1 LAAWW
6 GQENEGASVASRLLD
21 PPEADSG
28 NGRHQ
33 QFRVGDQRC
42 RVLVVRGLIQALS
55 ARSDLQHEISTIT
68 DVVAAHST
76 AALAFSDAKA
86 ASETLQALRMDERIV
101 GAVLSDA
108 AGKALAAYGDDALP
122 ARAAGAAVLA
132 GPAAVI
138 VFRPVRFDN
147 ELVGYLAIKASTKE
161 ISARIGRNLI
171 VSASVLL
178 LCLLVGTFCA
188 VRLAAI
194 MAGPIMRLAATAGSI
209 SRGSDYSLRA
219 QKDASDEIGVL
230 IDAFNRMLEQVETRE
245 RQLENHRNHLEEE
258 VTHRTADLLRLNREL
273 TTAKERAEEVA
284 RLKSEFLAN
293 MSHEIRTPMNGIIG
307 MTELALATP
316 LGEDQRD
323 YLTTVQTSGESLLS
337 IINDILDFSKIEA
350 GKLSLDAAEF
360 DPEEVLEEAL
370 RIVTVPAHQKGLELL
385 YENRAGLQDLLVGDP
400 GRLRQVLV
408 NLLGNAVKF
417 THSGEVRVSLLDC
430 TRDGGSATLHFT
442 VSDTGIGISE
452 GWKTRIFDAFV
463 QTDGSNT
470 RRHGGTGLGLTI
482 CSRLVDL
489 MGGRIWVESESGQGS
504 TFHFTATFT
513 LASSPAE
520 RRPALPA
527 EALEGLLV
535 LVVDDN
541 ATNRR
546 ILQETLAQWHM
557 RPVPADSGPRA
568 LEIIREHALAGERFA
583 LALLDVQMPGM
594 DGLTLA
600 SRIQQDHTFAGP
612 RIMMLSSVDIRSM
625 SPESRA
631 DGVTE
636 HLVKPV
642 TRANLLKAIL
652 KVLGYSQKVPAAS
665 DRPVLS
671 GALRPLRILL
681 AEDNPVNQKVGV
693 RLLERQGHS
702 VALVSTG
709 AEALESSAREKF
721 DMILMDIQMPVMN
734 GYDATRAIRARERN
748 TGGHLPVIALTAHA
762 MRGDREIC
770 VDAGMDD
777 YLSKPI
783 QTRDLSQIL
792 ARWSDNIST
801 K

>member
-1 LAAWW
+1 MKGRRWLQDFSIRQKLILAMVVTSSF
-6 GQENEGASVASRLLD
+6 G
-21 PPEADSG
+21 
-28 NGRHQ
+28 
-33 QFRVGDQRC
+33 
-42 RVLVVRGLIQALS
+42 LVISAAAFLWYGALS

-171 VSASVLL
+171 LSASVLL

-245 RQLENHRNHLEEE
+245 RQLEDHRNHLEEE

-417 THSGEVRVSLLDC
+417 PHSGEVRVSLLDC

-504 TFHFTATFT
+504 TFHFTATFA

-631 DGVTE
+631 DGATE

-702 VALVSTG
+702 VVLVSTG

-721 DMILMDIQMPVMN
+721 DVILMDIQMPVMN

>member
-1 LAAWW
+1 MKGHWRFQDFSIRKKLILAMVITSSLGLVTSA
-6 GQENEGASVASRLLD
+6 GAFFWY
-21 PPEADSG
+21 G
-28 NGRHQ
+28 
-33 QFRVGDQRC
+33 
-42 RVLVVRGLIQALS
+42 ALS

-86 ASETLQALRMDERIV
+86 ASETLQALRMDRRIV
-101 GAVLSDA
+101 GAVLSDPS
-108 AGKALAAYGDDALP
+108 GKALATYGDDALLRRTP
-122 ARAAGAAVLA
+122 GSAVLA

-171 VSASVLL
+171 LSASVLL
-178 LCLLVGTFCA
+178 LCLLVGTFSA

-194 MAGPIMRLAATAGSI
+194 VAGPIMRLADTADSI

-219 QKDASDEIGVL
+219 RKDASDETGVL
-230 IDAFNRMLEQVETRE
+230 IDAFNRMLEQVEARE

-316 LGEDQRD
+316 LREDQRD
-323 YLTTVQTSGESLLS
+323 YLNTVRISSESLLS
-337 IINDILDFSKIEA
+337 VINDILDFSKIEA

-360 DPEEVLEEAL
+360 DADEVIGEAL

-385 YENRAGLQDLLVGDP
+385 YENRARLHDLLVGDP

-417 THSGEVRVSLLDC
+417 TDSGEVRVGLLDC
-430 TRDGGSATLHFT
+430 TRNGGSATVHFA

-452 GWKTRIFDAFV
+452 EWKTHIFDAFV

-470 RRHGGTGLGLTI
+470 RRYGGTGLGLTI
-482 CSRLVDL
+482 CSRLVAL

-504 TFHFTATFT
+504 TFHFTATFA
-513 LASSPAE
+513 LASSPGE
-520 RRPALPA
+520 QRPARPA
-527 EALEGLLV
+527 EALDGLLV

-546 ILQETLAQWHM
+546 ILQEMLTQWHM
-557 RPVPADSGPRA
+557 RPVLADSGPRA
-568 LEIIREHALAGERFA
+568 LEIIHEHTLAGKRFG

-594 DGLTLA
+594 DGFTLA

-612 RIMMLSSVDIRSM
+612 RIMMLSSVDVRSM

-631 DGVTE
+631 DGIAE

-652 KVLGYSQKVPAAS
+652 KVLGQAQKDPATA
-665 DRPVLS
+665 DRPPLS
-671 GALRPLRILL
+671 SAIRPLRILL
-681 AEDNPVNQKVGV
+681 AEDNPINQKVGV
-693 RLLERQGHS
+693 RLLERQGHL
-702 VALVSTG
+702 VVLVSNG
-709 AEALESSAREKF
+709 AEALNAFVRENF
-721 DMILMDIQMPVMN
+721 DVILMDIQMPVMD

-748 TGGHLPVIALTAHA
+748 TGGHIPVIALTAHA
-762 MRGDREIC
+762 MHGDRQIC
-770 VDAGMDD
+770 MDAGMDD
-777 YLSKPI
+777 YVSKPI
-783 QTRDLSQIL
+783 QTRELCETL
-792 ARWSDNIST
+792 ARWSDRHVNEVSN
-801 K
+801 

>member
-1 LAAWW
+1 M
-6 GQENEGASVASRLLD
+6 
-21 PPEADSG
+21 
-28 NGRHQ
+28 
-33 QFRVGDQRC
+33 
-42 RVLVVRGLIQALS
+42 VRGLIQALS

-161 ISARIGRNLI
+161 VSARIGRNLI

-631 DGVTE
+631 DGATE

-783 QTRDLSQIL
+783 RTRDLSQIL

>member
-1 LAAWW
+1 MKGRRWLQDFSIRQKLILAMVVT
-6 GQENEGASVASRLLD
+6 SS
-21 PPEADSG
+21 SG
-28 NGRHQ
+28 
-33 QFRVGDQRC
+33 
-42 RVLVVRGLIQALS
+42 LVISAAAFLWYGALS

-171 VSASVLL
+171 LSASVLL

-504 TFHFTATFT
+504 TFHFTATFA

-594 DGLTLA
+594 DGFTLA

-631 DGVTE
+631 DGATE

-642 TRANLLKAIL
+642 TRGNLLKAIL

-702 VALVSTG
+702 VVLVSTG

-721 DMILMDIQMPVMN
+721 DVILMDIQMPVMN

-783 QTRDLSQIL
+783 RTRDLSQIL

>member
-1 LAAWW
+1 MKGRRWLQDFSIRQKLILAMVVTSSF
-6 GQENEGASVASRLLD
+6 G
-21 PPEADSG
+21 
-28 NGRHQ
+28 
-33 QFRVGDQRC
+33 
-42 RVLVVRGLIQALS
+42 LVISAAAFLWYGALS

-504 TFHFTATFT
+504 TFHFTATFA

-594 DGLTLA
+594 DGFTLA

-631 DGVTE
+631 DGATE

-642 TRANLLKAIL
+642 TRGNLLKAIL

-702 VALVSTG
+702 VVLVSTG

-721 DMILMDIQMPVMN
+721 DVILMDIQMPVMN

>member
-1 LAAWW
+1 
-6 GQENEGASVASRLLD
+6 
-21 PPEADSG
+21 
-28 NGRHQ
+28 
-33 QFRVGDQRC
+33 
-42 RVLVVRGLIQALS
+42 
-55 ARSDLQHEISTIT
+55 
-68 DVVAAHST
+68 
-76 AALAFSDAKA
+76 
-86 ASETLQALRMDERIV
+86 
-101 GAVLSDA
+101 
-108 AGKALAAYGDDALP
+108 
-122 ARAAGAAVLA
+122 
-132 GPAAVI
+132 
-138 VFRPVRFDN
+138 
-147 ELVGYLAIKASTKE
+147 
-161 ISARIGRNLI
+161 
-171 VSASVLL
+171 
-178 LCLLVGTFCA
+178 
-188 VRLAAI
+188 
-194 MAGPIMRLAATAGSI
+194 
-209 SRGSDYSLRA
+209 
-219 QKDASDEIGVL
+219 
-230 IDAFNRMLEQVETRE
+230 
-245 RQLENHRNHLEEE
+245 
-258 VTHRTADLLRLNREL
+258 
-273 TTAKERAEEVA
+273 
-284 RLKSEFLAN
+284 
-293 MSHEIRTPMNGIIG
+293 
-307 MTELALATP
+307 
-316 LGEDQRD
+316 
-323 YLTTVQTSGESLLS
+323 
-337 IINDILDFSKIEA
+337 
-350 GKLSLDAAEF
+350 
-360 DPEEVLEEAL
+360 
-370 RIVTVPAHQKGLELL
+370 
-385 YENRAGLQDLLVGDP
+385 
-400 GRLRQVLV
+400 
-408 NLLGNAVKF
+408 
-417 THSGEVRVSLLDC
+417 
-430 TRDGGSATLHFT
+430 LHFT

-594 DGLTLA
+594 DGFTLA

>member
-1 LAAWW
+1 MKGRRWLQDFSIRQKLILAMVVT
-6 GQENEGASVASRLLD
+6 SS
-21 PPEADSG
+21 SG
-28 NGRHQ
+28 
-33 QFRVGDQRC
+33 
-42 RVLVVRGLIQALS
+42 LVISAAAFLWYGALS

-108 AGKALAAYGDDALP
+108 AGKALATYGDDALP

-323 YLTTVQTSGESLLS
+323 YLTMVQISGESLLS

>member
-1 LAAWW
+1 MKGRLWLQDFSIRQKLILAMVVTSSF
-6 GQENEGASVASRLLD
+6 G
-21 PPEADSG
+21 
-28 NGRHQ
+28 
-33 QFRVGDQRC
+33 
-42 RVLVVRGLIQALS
+42 LVISAAAFLWYGALS

-161 ISARIGRNLI
+161 VSARIGRNLI

-323 YLTTVQTSGESLLS
+323 YLTMVQISGESLLS

-430 TRDGGSATLHFT
+430 TREGGSAMLHFA
-442 VSDTGIGISE
+442 VSDTGMGISE
-452 GWKTRIFDAFV
+452 EWKTRIFDAFV
-463 QTDGSNT
+463 QADGSNT

-504 TFHFTATFT
+504 TFHFTATFA

-527 EALEGLLV
+527 EALDGLLV

-546 ILQETLAQWHM
+546 ILQETLTQWHM

-594 DGLTLA
+594 DGFTLA
-600 SRIQQDHTFAGP
+600 SRIQQDHTFAGS

-631 DGVTE
+631 DGATE

-702 VALVSTG
+702 VVLVSTG

-721 DMILMDIQMPVMN
+721 DVIIMDIQMPVMN

>member
-1 LAAWW
+1 MSGRQWSKDFSIRNKLILAMVVTSSF
-6 GQENEGASVASRLLD
+6 GSVVSA
-21 PPEADSG
+21 AAFFWYG
-28 NGRHQ
+28 
-33 QFRVGDQRC
+33 
-42 RVLVVRGLIQALS
+42 ALS
-55 ARSDLQHEISTIT
+55 ARSDLRHEISIIT

-86 ASETLQALRMDERIV
+86 ASQTLQALRMDGRIV
-101 GAVLSDA
+101 GAVLSDPS
-108 AGKALAAYGDDALP
+108 GKALATYGDNSFP
-122 ARAAGAAVLA
+122 ARTPGAAVLA
-132 GPAAVI
+132 SPAAVI

-161 ISARIGRNLI
+161 ISARIDRNLI
-171 VSASVLL
+171 LSVSVLL
-178 LCLLVGTFCA
+178 LCLVVGTFAA

-194 MAGPIMRLAATAGSI
+194 VAGPIMRLAATAGSI

-219 QKDASDEIGVL
+219 QKDASDETGVL
-230 IDAFNRMLEQVETRE
+230 IDAFNRMLEQIETRE
-245 RQLENHRNHLEEE
+245 RQLGIHHNRLEEE

-273 TTAKERAEEVA
+273 TIAKERAEEVA

-316 LGEDQRD
+316 LREDQRD
-323 YLTTVQTSGESLLS
+323 YLNMVQVSGESLLG

-360 DPEEVLEEAL
+360 DADEVIGEAL

-400 GRLRQVLV
+400 GRLRQVMV

-417 THSGEVRVSLLDC
+417 THSGEVRVSLLES

-442 VSDTGIGISE
+442 VSDTGIGISDE
-452 GWKTRIFDAFV
+452 WKTRIFDAFV
-463 QTDGSNT
+463 QTDGSDT
-470 RRHGGTGLGLTI
+470 RRYGGTGLGLTI
-482 CSRLVDL
+482 CSRLVAL
-489 MGGRIWVESESGQGS
+489 MGGRIWVESEPGQGS
-504 TFHFTATFT
+504 TFHFTATFA
-513 LASSPAE
+513 LASSPGE

-527 EALEGLLV
+527 EALHGLLV

-546 ILQETLAQWHM
+546 ILEETLTQWHM
-557 RPVPADSGPRA
+557 RPVLADSGPRA
-568 LEIIREHALAGERFA
+568 LEIIGERTLAGERFA

-594 DGLTLA
+594 DGFTLA
-600 SRIQQDHTFAGP
+600 SRIRQDYAFAGP
-612 RIMMLSSVDIRSM
+612 RIMMLSSVEARSM

-631 DGVTE
+631 DGITE

-642 TRANLLKAIL
+642 MRANLLKAIL
-652 KVLGYSQKVPAAS
+652 KVLGRPKEVPAALGQ
-665 DRPVLS
+665 PVLS
-671 GALRPLRILL
+671 VAVRPLRILL

-693 RLLERQGHS
+693 RLLEKQGHS
-702 VALVSTG
+702 VVLVSTG
-709 AEALESSAREKF
+709 AEALESSAREPF
-721 DMILMDIQMPVMN
+721 DVILMDIQMPVMN

-748 TGGHLPVIALTAHA
+748 TGGHIPVIALTAHA
-762 MRGDREIC
+762 MQGDREIC
-770 VDAGMDD
+770 LDAGMDD

-783 QTRDLSQIL
+783 QTRDLYETL
-792 ARWSDNIST
+792 ARWSDKQLDEVSNLP
-801 K
+801 